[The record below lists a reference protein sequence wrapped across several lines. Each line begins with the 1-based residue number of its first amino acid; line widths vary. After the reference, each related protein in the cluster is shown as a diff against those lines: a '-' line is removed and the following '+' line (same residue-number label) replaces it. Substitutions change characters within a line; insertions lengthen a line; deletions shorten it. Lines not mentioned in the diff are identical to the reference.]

1 MNAWA
6 FASRLERAGL
16 LFRRRPP
23 FIDPVSCLSRLPETP
38 ACGSLRSGPRL
49 ETTPR
54 ALAARSV
61 KTSPVCVPARL
72 PSKGAF
78 HRLASRDTYRV
89 RRGTRP
95 STTRAHQ
102 APTVLPPSG
111 RVLRLFAGAM
121 PRCISASAGAS
132 ARPPFTSAYLIDAGA
147 SLGRS
152 QPFDFCNEFSMY
164 DTRARLH
171 ERRPRPPQGVALRTL
186 PRTMRFSRCP
196 HLPLFDAK
204 KVRARCAAAS
214 YARFP
219 DAWPRE
225 PSPGGPRASA
235 PTSDTFQVGPQ
246 DMGCA

>member
-23 FIDPVSCLSRLPETP
+23 FIDPVSCPSRLLGTP

-54 ALAARSV
+54 ALAAKPV
-61 KTSPVCVPARL
+61 KTSPFCVPARL
-72 PSKGAF
+72 PSKGTF
-78 HRLASRDTYRV
+78 LRLVSCDTYRAQ
-89 RRGTRP
+89 RGTRP
-95 STTRAHQ
+95 SATRASQ
-102 APTVLPPSG
+102 TPTVLPPSG
-111 RVLRLFAGAM
+111 RALRLFAGAM
-121 PRCISASAGAS
+121 PRCISASAGAW
-132 ARPPFTSAYLIDAGA
+132 ARPPFTSALIETGA
-147 SLGRS
+147 SLGQS

-171 ERRPRPPQGVALRTL
+171 ERRPRPPRGITPRTL

-196 HLPLFDAK
+196 YLPLFHAK

-219 DAWPRE
+219 DARPRE

-235 PTSDTFQVGPQ
+235 PASDTFQVGPQ